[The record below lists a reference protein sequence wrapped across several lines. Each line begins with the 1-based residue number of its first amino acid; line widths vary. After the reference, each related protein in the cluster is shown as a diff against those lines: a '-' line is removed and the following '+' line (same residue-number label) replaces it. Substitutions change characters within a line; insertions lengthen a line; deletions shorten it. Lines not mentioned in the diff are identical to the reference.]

1 MSKQRD
7 LVQEIIEIRSR
18 NKSGPAQGEL
28 LLRLMALQRAFEEK
42 DNTNEELLKYF
53 PIAMVACMEGYFRLI
68 IKEIIDSGEPYLE
81 HASKLV
87 EKGRFNYDVAKAFH
101 GQKISL
107 GEFVSHM
114 VSTNNLAGIDTN
126 MSTLLDVNYFDEISK
141 VHDRWAH
148 EIHGEPKK
156 PIIDDMK
163 SLKQRVA
170 KAFELR
176 HVFCHELA
184 NRHPLDSA
192 EIEECFNATL
202 TFIKAADEYHYQML
216 FPNAP
221 LSQRDMNIQ
230 ASSDFS
236 LAKNNLEKLN
246 IKISEIL
253 PSDRY
258 EEYLET
264 HKLWESFRDKDAE
277 FHANEY
283 KGGSIWPTIYG
294 STAASMT
301 EQRGKEVEKYLA
313 ILEEFGGDRP

>member
-28 LLRLMALQRAFEEK
+28 FLRLTALQQAFEGK
-42 DNTNEELLKYF
+42 DDTNEELLKYF
-53 PIAMVACMEGYFRLI
+53 PIAMVACIEGYFRLV
-68 IKEIIDSGEPYLE
+68 IKEIIDSGEPYIE
-81 HASKLV
+81 NASKLV

-114 VSTNNLAGIDTN
+114 VSINNLSGISTN
-126 MSTLLDVNYFDEISK
+126 MSALLDVDYFEELST

-148 EIHGEPKK
+148 EIHGKPKK
-156 PIIDDMK
+156 PIIENIKD
-163 SLKQRVA
+163 LKQKVA
-170 KAFELR
+170 KTFELR
-176 HVFCHELA
+176 HIFCHELA
-184 NRHPLDSA
+184 NKNSIDRT
-192 EIEECFNATL
+192 EIENCFNATL
-202 TFIKAADEYHYQML
+202 VFIKAADEYHYQKL

-221 LSQRDMNIQ
+221 LSQSDMNQQ
-230 ASSDFS
+230 AASDFS
-236 LAKNNLEKLN
+236 NAKKKLETLN
-246 IKISEIL
+246 AKIAEIL
-253 PSDRY
+253 PRDRN

-264 HKLWESFRDKDAE
+264 HKLWQIFRDKDAE

-294 STAASMT
+294 STAAAST
-301 EQRGKEVEKYLA
+301 EQRVKVIEKYLA